1 MSLRSSLGRRI
12 LTVCAAA
19 FAALVVL
26 AGPASAHAELAS
38 STPSQGAVVGSEP
51 TRVGLRFSEE
61 IVLKLSAVKVIGPD
75 GRRLDAGALHAG
87 PSGAD
92 SLAVD
97 LAPDTRHGTFVVVWQ
112 VTAADDGHASS
123 GTVMFAVGAA
133 SVPASV
139 AGLGHNRLTSATYD
153 AGQWI
158 GFAGLA
164 MIGGVAAL
172 HTYRR
177 REDGDAG
184 AGQLTASIAAEQAS
198 LATDSPTTQVGLTTE
213 RIAASP
219 GSGQPPASIAA
230 EQASLAID
238 SPATRASL
246 SAEDFAPEPS
256 TGSGA
261 GQPPA
266 SIAAERASL
275 STERS
280 AASPGAGQRPERSA
294 ASAAESASAPSAT
307 PTWPAA
313 FGWSLLLVGTLVQLT
328 AYAPATR
335 GLSLGHLLDRS
346 LLSVTLGT
354 REGHAFMARLV
365 VLAVAAVV
373 GDAVLRWARGPV
385 VPLAFTVAVAG
396 TWGATG
402 HAATGGGA
410 PVAMVALTLHV
421 AAMAVWV
428 GGLFVVAVLLAGGGA
443 AVAAAVRRFSRLAL
457 GAVGV
462 LVATGLYQAWREVG
476 SVSALLDTTYG
487 RLLLAKVAILLCVI
501 GVARGSRGIV
511 ATWHGGSAAALR
523 RNVVVELA
531 GASVLLLLAV
541 LLAGNAPAR

>member
-12 LTVCAAA
+12 LTVCAAV
-19 FAALVVL
+19 FAALVVF
-26 AGPASAHAELAS
+26 AGPASAHAELVTA
-38 STPSQGAVVGSEP
+38 TPSQGAVVGGEP
-51 TRVGLRFSEE
+51 TQVGLRFSEE

-75 GRRLDAGALHAG
+75 GRRLDAGTLRAG
-87 PSGAD
+87 PTGAD

-97 LAPDTRHGTFVVVWQ
+97 LAPDARHGTFVVVWQ

-164 MIGGVAAL
+164 MVGGVAAL

-177 REDGDAG
+177 REDGDKTTGSPAAEHTTANPTSNSSAQASLTADLRAAQADLAANARATQASLTTEDIAAGPAVSSG
-184 AGQLTASIAAEQAS
+184 AGQLSEKVATAE
-198 LATDSPTTQVGLTTE
+198 P
-213 RIAASP
+213 
-219 GSGQPPASIAA
+219 
-230 EQASLAID
+230 
-238 SPATRASL
+238 
-246 SAEDFAPEPS
+246 APEPVP
-256 TGSGA
+256 
-261 GQPPA
+261 Q
-266 SIAAERASL
+266 
-275 STERS
+275 
-280 AASPGAGQRPERSA
+280 
-294 ASAAESASAPSAT
+294 APSAT

-313 FGWSLLLVGTLVQLT
+313 FGWSLLLIGTLVQLT
-328 AYAPATR
+328 AYAPAAR
-335 GLSLGHLLDRS
+335 GLSLSHLLDRS

-373 GDAVLRWARGPV
+373 GDAVLRRAKGPV
-385 VPLAFTVAVAG
+385 LPLAFTVAVAA

-428 GGLFVVAVLLAGGGA
+428 GGLFVMAVLLTGGGA

-487 RLLLAKVAILLCVI
+487 RLLLAKVAVLLCVI
-501 GVARGSRGIV
+501 AVARGSRGIV
-511 ATWHGGSAAALR
+511 ATWHGGSEAALR

>member
-1 MSLRSSLGRRI
+1 MSLRSSLGRRV
-12 LTVCAAA
+12 LTVCAAVL
-19 FAALVVL
+19 AALVVF
-26 AGPASAHAELAS
+26 AGPASAHAELVA
-38 STPSQGAVVGSEP
+38 STPSQGAVVGGEP
-51 TRVGLRFSEE
+51 TQVALRFSEE

-75 GRRLDAGALHAG
+75 GRRLDAGALRAG
-87 PSGAD
+87 PFGAD

-97 LAPDTRHGTFVVVWQ
+97 LAPDARHGTFVVVWQ

-133 SVPASV
+133 STPASV
-139 AGLGHNRLTSATYD
+139 AGLGHNRLTSAVYD

-164 MIGGVAAL
+164 MVGGVAAL

-177 REDGDAG
+177 REDGDKRTSPHA
-184 AGQLTASIAAEQAS
+184 ATANQSTS
-198 LATDSPTTQVGLTTE
+198 S
-213 RIAASP
+213 
-219 GSGQPPASIAA
+219 
-230 EQASLAID
+230 
-238 SPATRASL
+238 
-246 SAEDFAPEPS
+246 SAE
-256 TGSGA
+256 
-261 GQPPA
+261 
-266 SIAAERASL
+266 
-275 STERS
+275 
-280 AASPGAGQRPERSA
+280 QRPESVA
-294 ASAAESASAPSAT
+294 TDVDPASDPPAT
-307 PTWPAA
+307 IPTPIWPAA
-313 FGWSLLLVGTLVQLT
+313 FGWSLLLIGTLVQLT
-328 AYAPATR
+328 AYAPAAR
-335 GLSLGHLLDRS
+335 GLPLSHLLDRS
-346 LLSVTLGT
+346 LLSVTLAT

-373 GDAVLRWARGPV
+373 GDAVLRRAAGAGL
-385 VPLAFTVAVAG
+385 PLAFTVAVAA

-428 GGLFVVAVLLAGGGA
+428 GGLFVVAVLVAGGGA
-443 AVAAAVRRFSRLAL
+443 AVASTVRRFSRLAL
-457 GAVGV
+457 GAIGV

-511 ATWHGGSAAALR
+511 ATWHSGSEAALR
-523 RNVVVELA
+523 RNVVLELA
-531 GASVLLLLAV
+531 GASALLLLAV

>member
-12 LTVCAAA
+12 LTVCAVV
-19 FAALVVL
+19 FAALVVV
-26 AGPASAHAELAS
+26 AGPASAHAELVA

-51 TRVGLRFSEE
+51 TQVGLRFSEE

-75 GRRLDAGALHAG
+75 GRRLDAGALRAG

-97 LAPDTRHGTFVVVWQ
+97 LAPDARHGTFVVVWQ

-164 MIGGVAAL
+164 MVGGVAAL

-177 REDGDAG
+177 RDEATPANQSTEHSTANLATEHTPAGPATDSG
-184 AGQLTASIAAEQAS
+184 AGQQPASLAAEQAG
-198 LATDSPTTQVGLTTE
+198 LAAD
-213 RIAASP
+213 
-219 GSGQPPASIAA
+219 PPAARANLVAEDLAVSPSASSAATVVGAAA
-230 EQASLAID
+230 E
-238 SPATRASL
+238 P
-246 SAEDFAPEPS
+246 PS
-256 TGSGA
+256 
-261 GQPPA
+261 
-266 SIAAERASL
+266 I
-275 STERS
+275 
-280 AASPGAGQRPERSA
+280 
-294 ASAAESASAPSAT
+294 

-313 FGWSLLLVGTLVQLT
+313 LGWSLLLVGTLIQLT
-328 AYAPATR
+328 AYAPAAR
-335 GLSLGHLLDRS
+335 GLPLSHLLDRS

-373 GDAVLRWARGPV
+373 GDAVLRRAKGPV

-487 RLLLAKVAILLCVI
+487 RLLLAKVAVLLCVI

-511 ATWHGGSAAALR
+511 ATWHSGSAAALR
-523 RNVVVELA
+523 RNVVLELA